1 VAQFT
6 TMHGPGL
13 EMEPIQ
19 RNDQFSK
26 GIGRVSLSPVL
37 AHLQRAIINFDLF
50 GLTNGTLMK
59 LDLLISIFHQP
70 KQNNIH
76 RRYDHMK
83 TTMPMRVRI
92 SRFLEER
99 YVHRAQPHFFPEL
112 ALFGLTV
119 IIAVWPMISLA
130 SAMETVR

>member
-19 RNDQFSK
+19 RNDQSSK

-37 AHLQRAIINFDLF
+37 GHLQRAMMNFDLF
-50 GLTNGTLMK
+50 GLANGTLMN

-70 KQNNIH
+70 RQNNIH
-76 RRYDHMK
+76 RRYDQMK